1 MVEGALDVVK
11 AQLPSIEIDAPM
23 GRVIVEMRRFEHL
36 VGGEV
41 VWIVS

>member
-23 GRVIVEMRRFEHL
+23 GKEIVEMRHFERL
-36 VGGEV
+36 VSVGV